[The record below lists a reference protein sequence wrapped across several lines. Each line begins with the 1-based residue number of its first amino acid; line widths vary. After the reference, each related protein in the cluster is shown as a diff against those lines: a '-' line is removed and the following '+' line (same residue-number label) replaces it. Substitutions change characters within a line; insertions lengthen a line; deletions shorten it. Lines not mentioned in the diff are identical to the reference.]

1 MTARAAGPTVYVV
14 DDDEMFRQSLHWLL
28 ESVGLPVV
36 TFATA
41 AEFLETYRPGDPGC
55 LVLDIRM
62 PGMSGLQLQDEL
74 AARGVRLPIVFLT
87 AHGDVPMAV
96 AAVKKG
102 AVDFVQKPYNDQRL
116 LDVVQDA
123 LQRDAD
129 TRATDER
136 HQRTAGL
143 IAAMTPREREVMN
156 AVVAGKTNKVIA
168 DELGVAVKTIE
179 AHRARMMDKMGAGSV
194 AELVRLVTAIEGS
207 PRSG

>member
-1 MTARAAGPTVYVV
+1 VTARAAGPTVYVV

-129 TRATDER
+129 ARVADER
-136 HQRTAGL
+136 HHRTAGL

-194 AELVRLVTAIEGS
+194 AELVRLVTAIEGG
-207 PRSG
+207 PQSG

>member
-1 MTARAAGPTVYVV
+1 MTTTGTAARVYVV
-14 DDDEMFRQSLHWLL
+14 DDDEMFRKSLHWLL
-28 ESVGLPVV
+28 ESVGLQVAA
-36 TFATA
+36 FATA
-41 AEFLETYRPGDPGC
+41 AEFLDAYRAGDPGC

-74 AARGVRLPIVFLT
+74 AARAVRLPIVFLT

-116 LDVVQDA
+116 LDVIQGA

-129 TRATDER
+129 TRAADER
-136 HQRTAGL
+136 HRRTAAL

-156 AVVAGKTNKVIA
+156 AVVAGKTNKIIA

-179 AHRARMMDKMGAGSV
+179 AHRARMMDKMGASSV
-194 AELVRLVTAIEGS
+194 AELVRLVTAIDAGPS
-207 PRSG
+207 SG

>member
-1 MTARAAGPTVYVV
+1 MTAGGGATVYVV
-14 DDDEMFRQSLHWLL
+14 DDDEMFRKSLHWLL
-28 ESVGLPVV
+28 ESVGLAVA

-41 AEFLETYRPGDPGC
+41 AEFLDAYRAGDPGC

-74 AARGVRLPIVFLT
+74 AARAICLPIVFLT

-129 TRATDER
+129 ARAADER
-136 HQRTAGL
+136 HRRTAAL

-156 AVVAGKTNKVIA
+156 AVVAGKTNKIIA

-179 AHRARMMDKMGAGSV
+179 AHRARMMDKMGASSV
-194 AELVRLVTAIEGS
+194 AELVRLVTAIDAAH
-207 PRSG
+207 RSG

>member
-1 MTARAAGPTVYVV
+1 VTAHAAGPTVYVV
-14 DDDEMFRQSLHWLL
+14 DDDEMFRKSLHWLL
-28 ESVGLPVV
+28 ESVGLPVAA
-36 TFATA
+36 FATA
-41 AEFLETYRPGDPGC
+41 AEFLDAYRAGDPGC

>member
-14 DDDEMFRQSLHWLL
+14 DDDEMFRKSLHWLL
-28 ESVGLPVV
+28 ESVGLPVA

-41 AEFLETYRPGDPGC
+41 AEFLDAYRPGDPGC

-74 AARGVRLPIVFLT
+74 AARAIRLPIVFLT

-129 TRATDER
+129 TRAADER
-136 HQRTAGL
+136 RRRTAGL

-179 AHRARMMDKMGAGSV
+179 AHRARMMDKMGASSV
-194 AELVRLVTAIEGS
+194 AELVRLVTAIDAG

>member
-1 MTARAAGPTVYVV
+1 MTAHAAGPTVYVV